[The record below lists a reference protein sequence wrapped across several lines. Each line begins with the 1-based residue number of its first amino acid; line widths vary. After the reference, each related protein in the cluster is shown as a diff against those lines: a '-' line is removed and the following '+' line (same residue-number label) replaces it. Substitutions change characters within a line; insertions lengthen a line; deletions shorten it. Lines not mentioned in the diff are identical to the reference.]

1 MIITGTVKTI
11 ITSIFSVDSGSGNK
25 FMNKGKAQITEH
37 PGRQSGMTLIEIL
50 VTVIVLSI
58 GLLGM
63 ASLTVGSLKNNQ
75 GAFLR
80 TQATIL
86 AYDMADR
93 MRSNTAEAISG
104 SYNNASTTSAPSAPT
119 CGAKGC
125 TGAERV
131 AADIQAWKQ
140 QIEGASGN
148 MAMLPGGEGAISGG
162 GGPTD
167 AGNAFAITITW
178 KEDRWSETEG
188 AMSTEDQQTVIEF
201 TL

>member
-1 MIITGTVKTI
+1 M
-11 ITSIFSVDSGSGNK
+11 S
-25 FMNKGKAQITEH
+25 MQIPQVTRH
-37 PGRQSGMTLIEIL
+37 PDRQSGMTLIEIL
-50 VTVIVLSI
+50 VTVLVLAI

-93 MRSNTAEAISG
+93 MRSNAAEAISG
-104 SYNNASTTSAPSAPT
+104 SYDGATTNTTLSAPS
-119 CGAKGC
+119 CGTNGC

-131 AADIQAWKQ
+131 SADIFAWKQ
-140 QIEGASGN
+140 QIEGANGN

-162 GGPTD
+162 GGATN
-167 AGNAFAITITW
+167 AGTAFTVTITW
-178 KEDRWSETEG
+178 KEDRWNETKDS
-188 AMSTEDQQTVIEF
+188 MSTEDQQTVVGF

>member
-1 MIITGTVKTI
+1 MSMQMPQVI
-11 ITSIFSVDSGSGNK
+11 
-25 FMNKGKAQITEH
+25 ER

-50 VTVIVLSI
+50 VTVLVLAV

-104 SYNNASTTSAPSAPT
+104 SYDSATTNANLTAPSCVT
-119 CGAKGC
+119 NGCSGAD
-125 TGAERV
+125 RV
-131 AADIQAWKQ
+131 AADIFAWKQ
-140 QIEGASGN
+140 QIEGANGN
-148 MAMLPGGEGAISGG
+148 MAMLPGGEGTISGTGG
-162 GGPTD
+162 GGATV
-167 AGNAFAITITW
+167 AGTTFTITITW
-178 KEDRWSETEG
+178 KEDRWNETKDS
-188 AMSTEDQQTVIEF
+188 MSTEDQQTVVEF

>member
-1 MIITGTVKTI
+1 MG
-11 ITSIFSVDSGSGNK
+11 
-25 FMNKGKAQITEH
+25 MQMAQVMKR

-50 VTVIVLSI
+50 VTVLVLAV

-104 SYNNASTTSAPSAPT
+104 SYDGATTNTAFTAPS
-119 CGAKGC
+119 CGTSGC
-125 TGAERV
+125 TGAQRV
-131 AADIQAWKQ
+131 AADLLAWKQ
-140 QIEGASGN
+140 QLEGANGS
-148 MAMLPGGEGAISGG
+148 MAMLPGGVGTVSGG
-162 GGPTD
+162 SGATN
-167 AGNAFAITITW
+167 AGTAFTITITW
-178 KEDRWSETEG
+178 KEDRWNESKDSI
-188 AMSTEDQQTVIEF
+188 STEDQQTVFEF

>member
-1 MIITGTVKTI
+1 MGTAKII
-11 ITSIFSVDSGSGNK
+11 ITSIFSVDIGSENK
-25 FMNKGKAQITEH
+25 SMNKDKAQIVKH

-104 SYNNASTTSAPSAPT
+104 SYNNASTTNAPAAPN
-119 CGAKGC
+119 CGANGC

-131 AADIQAWKQ
+131 AADIRAWKQ